1 MGMLVS
7 RQLRGMNTALRLVVR
22 ADAPARAGAAHA
34 ALDAAADWLGAM
46 ERRFSR
52 FLPESELC
60 ALNSAAG
67 RWFTASDD
75 LYGVVR
81 LALTAADETGGL
93 FDPTVLPALR
103 LAGYDRSF
111 ERIPRDAEE
120 ASGVVPVDIRAARGP
135 VGARDHRHAARREHG
150 APAHRATW
158 RAVELHAADH
168 AIRLPVGA
176 ALDLGGI
183 AKGWAADQVATRFLD
198 DFAAYLVD
206 LGGDL
211 RLRGGPRPGQPW
223 LVGVEAPGKPLAH
236 APLCEDAQTL
246 APRYLA
252 GFELGGGAVATSG
265 DARRWWLRAGRRM
278 HHLIDPR
285 TGQPAAFAG
294 PGTRAMTFTA
304 LAATACQADVLAK
317 VGFLLGH
324 PAGLALLDRGT
335 EAAGLCVLEAGAP
348 VGSPNLEAYLAA
360 WRDHAPAH

>member
-1 MGMLVS
+1 MSMLVS
-7 RQLRGMNTALRLVVR
+7 RQLRGMNTTLRLVVR
-22 ADAPARAGAAHA
+22 VDATTRTGAAHA
-34 ALDAAADWLGAM
+34 ALDAAANWLAAM

-60 ALNSAAG
+60 ALNNSAG
-67 RWFTASDD
+67 HWFTASDD

-93 FDPTVLPALR
+93 FDPTVLPALH

-111 ERIPRDAEE
+111 ERIPRDAGG
-120 ASGVVPVDIRAARGP
+120 AIGVVPVGIRAARGP
-135 VGARDHRHAARREHG
+135 AGARDRRHAARQEHR
-150 APAHRATW
+150 AHAHSATW

-168 AIRLPVGA
+168 AIRLPVGT

-183 AKGWAADQVATRFLD
+183 AKGWAADQVATRYLD
-198 DFAAYLVD
+198 GFAAYLVD

-211 RLRGGPRPGQPW
+211 RLRGGPAEGQPW
-223 LVGVEAPGKPLAH
+223 LVGIEAPGETQAH
-236 APLCEDAQTL
+236 APRGEDTP
-246 APRYLA
+246 APHYVA

-265 DARRWWLRAGRRM
+265 DARRWWLHAGRRM

-285 TGQPAAFAG
+285 TGQPAAFTG
-294 PGTRAMTFTA
+294 PGARALTFTA

-335 EAAGLCVLEAGAP
+335 EAAGLCVLEDGEP

-360 WRDHAPAH
+360 WRDHAPAQ